1 MGTAIGTISF
11 TESYVSKKVKMW
23 SEEILTLSNIAE
35 THPHSACIAFTHHVM
50 HRWNYVMHTI
60 ESVGAFFNHSKEAIH
75 QHFLPAL
82 TGRMPSCEVEREL
95 LSLPCCFGGLN
106 ISNPLQ

>member
-1 MGTAIGTISF
+1 MPRNEARSTQFYCLIVPIYRYLVRVNITWVLQLEPYHLQKAMSLR
-11 TESYVSKKVKMW
+11 MR

-60 ESVGAFFNHSKEAIH
+60 ESVGAFSTTRKKLFTNTS
-75 QHFLPAL
+75 FLL
-82 TGRMPSCEVEREL
+82 
-95 LSLPCCFGGLN
+95 
-106 ISNPLQ
+106 